1 MICLTE
7 TWWSSMVTAEKVY
20 WLIALPSTAVFLF
33 QLVLT
38 FIGGDTDHMDMSADH
53 DVAFDSDHGIGFQ
66 FLSIKNLV
74 GFFAIF
80 GWTGIAMLNGGK
92 SLTVSV
98 IISALAGLTMMVIM
112 ATLVYYL
119 GKLTEHNTLNLSNAK
134 GKIATVYLHIPP
146 ERKGM
151 GKVQLNV
158 QGFQTLNAITD
169 EKEEIITGAVVEV
182 VDSINNEVL
191 IVKLNKHI

>member
-1 MICLTE
+1 MEISSE
-7 TWWSSMVTAEKVY
+7 TWWSALSVAEKVY
-20 WLIALPSTAVFLF
+20 WLIALPATAVFLF

-38 FIGGDTDHMDMSADH
+38 FFGGDTDHLDVSADH

-80 GWTGIAMLNGGK
+80 GWTGIALLSGGK
-92 SLTVSV
+92 GLGTTI
-98 IISALAGLTMMVIM
+98 IISVLAGFAMMVIM
-112 ATLVYYL
+112 ATIVYYL
-119 GKLTEHNTLNLSNAK
+119 GKLTEHNVLNLNNAK
-134 GKIATVYLHIPP
+134 GRIGTVYLRIPA

-151 GKVQLNV
+151 GKIQINV

-169 EKEEIITGAVVEV
+169 SKEEIKTGAVVEV

-191 IVKLNKHI
+191 LVKPQ